1 MLGCRGSLA
10 PPITKAF
17 VAVEIVASTR
27 ETFQIRLNSK
37 GLIMKKHQ
45 LFYFGLTLFIVTAI
59 PNFGKAS
66 DEVNVRTVVVADGIS
81 MLMGRGGNV
90 AVSHGGDGTLIVD
103 DDYAQVSTHI
113 LSALDALGASQVRY
127 VLNTHWHAD
136 HTGGNERMNA
146 VGAVIVAHDNVRER
160 MSQEHV
166 SAALGRTTKASPAAA
181 LPTVTFS
188 EQASLHFN
196 GLTIRAEHV
205 APAHTDGD
213 AVIYFEPANVVHLG
227 DLYFNGIYPFVDF
240 SSGGEPRGMIAGVRG
255 VLARIDN
262 HTKVIPGHGKLS
274 NRGELQA
281 YHDMLKTICDRID
294 VEIKKGTG
302 LDDIV
307 AMKLTADYDE
317 RWGSGFLSPDRFV
330 RVLYAGLVD

>member
-1 MLGCRGSLA
+1 
-10 PPITKAF
+10 
-17 VAVEIVASTR
+17 
-27 ETFQIRLNSK
+27 
-37 GLIMKKHQ
+37 
-45 LFYFGLTLFIVTAI
+45 
-59 PNFGKAS
+59 
-66 DEVNVRTVVVADGIS
+66 
-81 MLMGRGGNV
+81 
-90 AVSHGGDGTLIVD
+90 
-103 DDYAQVSTHI
+103 
-113 LSALDALGASQVRY
+113 
-127 VLNTHWHAD
+127 
-136 HTGGNERMNA
+136 MNA

-160 MSQEHV
+160 MSHEHV

-255 VLARIDN
+255 VLARIDD